1 MEEKKKFVLWMQKDS
16 FKRMEDL
23 YQRDSCK
30 TKSQFIE
37 KAVNYYCDFLTY
49 DQKNA
54 FLPRAI
60 SLTISGKMDG
70 LENRLATLLFKM
82 SVELSMLVHLFA
94 STGTVNE
101 ELLHGL
107 RSMCVD
113 EVKRLHG
120 SISLDKALRSQGGE
134 E

>member
-1 MEEKKKFVLWMQKDS
+1 MEEKKKFLLWMQKDS

-23 YQRDSCK
+23 YQRDACK